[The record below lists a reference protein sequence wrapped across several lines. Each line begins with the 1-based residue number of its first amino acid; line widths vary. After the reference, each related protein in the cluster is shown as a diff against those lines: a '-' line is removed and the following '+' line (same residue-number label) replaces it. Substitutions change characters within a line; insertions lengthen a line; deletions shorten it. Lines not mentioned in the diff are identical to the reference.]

1 MASSSSSSPQLK
13 HEVFLSFRGE
23 DTRYGFTSHL
33 LDALKDRGIGVLFD
47 DEKLE
52 KGEELSPALLKA
64 IAESKISLIVLS
76 KEYAS
81 SSWCL
86 KELSEIMEWYRRG
99 QLVVPIFYYVTPSN
113 VRKHKENFEKAF
125 ADHQMKNQFEVE
137 KWKTAQVAD
146 LKGCHIKGD
155 RPESEIIK
163 EIVQDVI
170 MKLNRKSPISDSK
183 GLVGIDQPKEHIKS
197 LLYIGKQDIRV
208 IGIWGMGGIGK
219 TTLADIVYNEVS
231 ALFESCCFL
240 GNVRQESE
248 KGDGIISLRNRF
260 LSEVLKEE
268 NFRIVTPRVGSS
280 RFTMDRLHRKRVLVV
295 LDDVSDRDQFE
306 SLELNNF
313 DALQLFSLHAFKQ
326 NQPADGFRD
335 LTNRYLKYAKGV
347 PIALKVLGSA
357 LFQMSGEYWE
367 SALNKLKQHPDLKI
381 QSLLKISFEGLDDIE
396 KCIFLDIAC
405 FFKGHN
411 KDSVTKILD
420 SCYGGT
426 AHWGIS
432 NLVYKCLLNITEMNN
447 LWMHDLLQ
455 EMGWEIVHRESEDPR
470 QRSRLW
476 RTKDVL
482 LVLKD
487 DKVAEPVIGIS
498 LDISQLPQYIYPAI
512 SDEEDSDELQ
522 SAEPT
527 SYTGMFFSFINRI
540 FLPVKK
546 QKTSSGAE
554 DSVEPKFCLVA
565 LEKMTNLRF
574 IKFYLDPWFAGKIK
588 CDKRILNH
596 KLKFLSNELR
606 YLHWECYP
614 LKSLPSTFS
623 PENLVE
629 LRLPHST
636 IQQLWS
642 RDQNLVNLRVLDLC
656 ACKKLREIPNL
667 SRAINLNELLCS
679 GCKNLV
685 ELPRMQHLRHLKWL
699 DLSYCSELKHFPEVP
714 RFLSKLNLC
723 HTGVEEVPD
732 SIGDLQQLRELSLIC
747 SSVIKISSNLS
758 RLNSLAEL
766 DLHGCQ
772 ITEFPK
778 VPGNLVNLCLCST
791 QIEEVPSYIGC
802 LDNLRRLDM
811 SNTRIQNLPSSI
823 VRLDALK
830 VIVLSDCPNIT
841 TFPNFPE
848 KIEEVYMQRTSIEK
862 VSSLTRLKNLRKL
875 LVEGC
880 QRLEPS
886 EWKRLMGKYGPEL
899 TLFGS
904 NLLHQNSLSK
914 QAWSAFKRL
923 VYRPLPSGKNR
934 VELITKSPP
943 LISETNEMARDMKTR
958 KDITWAERISRCD
971 VCALELIFG
980 EQAIREPAISDEEI
994 LHMVQLE
1001 IVKKDISLKMFR
1013 ANLYRSRNI
1022 SFY

>member
-1 MASSSSSSPQLK
+1 MASSSSSSSPQLK

-23 DTRYGFTSHL
+23 DTRYGFTYHL
-33 LDALKDRGIGVLFD
+33 LDALKDRGIGVFFD

-64 IAESKISLIVLS
+64 IAESQIFVIVLS
-76 KEYAS
+76 KEFAS

-99 QLVVPIFYYVTPSN
+99 QLVVPIFYYVSPSD
-113 VRKHKENFEKAF
+113 VRKLAGNFEKSF
-125 ADHQMKNQFEVE
+125 ADHQIKNQFEVE
-137 KWKTAQVAD
+137 NWRTAFTQVAN

-170 MKLNRKSPISDSK
+170 KKLNRKSPISDSE
-183 GLVGIDQPKEHIKS
+183 GLVGIDQPKKQIKS
-197 LLYIGKQDIRV
+197 LLCIGKQDIRV
-208 IGIWGMGGIGK
+208 IGILGMGGIGK
-219 TTLADIVYNEVS
+219 TTLAAIVYNEVS
-231 ALFESCCFL
+231 ALFDRCCFL
-240 GNVRQESE
+240 GNIRQESE
-248 KGDGIISLRNRF
+248 KGDGIISLRNKL
-260 LSEVLKEE
+260 LSKILKEG
-268 NFRIVTPRVGSS
+268 NFHIDTPRLGSFK
-280 RFTMDRLHRKRVLVV
+280 FTMDRLHRKRVLVV
-295 LDDVSDRDQFE
+295 LDDVSDFDQFE
-306 SLELNNF
+306 SLVGSHAPFGLGSRIIVTSRDKQVLKNVGAEIYEVKELNYL

-335 LTNRYLKYAKGV
+335 LTNRFLKYAKGV

-367 SALNKLKQHPDLKI
+367 SALNKLKQHPNPKI
-381 QSLLKISFEGLDDIE
+381 QNLLKISFEGLDDIE

-411 KDSVTKILD
+411 GDSVTKILD

-432 NLVYKCLLNITEMNN
+432 NLVYKCLLNITEMNK

-455 EMGWEIVHRESEDPR
+455 EMGWEIVRQESEDPR
-470 QRSRLW
+470 KRSRLW
-476 RTKDVL
+476 RPNDVL
-482 LVLKD
+482 FVLKD
-487 DKVAEPVIGIS
+487 DQVTESVKGIS
-498 LDISQLPQYIYPAI
+498 LNMSRLPQFIYPTT
-512 SDEEDSDELQ
+512 SDEESSD
-522 SAEPT
+522 
-527 SYTGMFFSFINRI
+527 
-540 FLPVKK
+540 V
-546 QKTSSGAE
+546 
-554 DSVEPKFCLVA
+554 KFCLA
-565 LEKMTNLRF
+565 AFEKMINLRF

-596 KLKFLSNELR
+596 DLKFLSNELR
-606 YLHWECYP
+606 YLHWEYYP

-629 LRLPHST
+629 LRLPHSK
-636 IQQLWS
+636 IRLLWS
-642 RDQNLVNLRVLDLC
+642 GDQNLANLRVLDLH

-667 SRAINLNELLCS
+667 SRAINLNELRCS

-685 ELPRMQHLRHLKWL
+685 ELPCMQDLRYLRWL
-699 DLSYCSELKHFPEVP
+699 DLSYCSKLKHFPEVP

-723 HTGVEEVPD
+723 RTVIEEVPD

-747 SSVIKISSNLS
+747 SSVTKISSNLS
-758 RLNSLAEL
+758 KLNSLAEL
-766 DLHGCQ
+766 NLHRCE

-778 VPGNLVNLCLCST
+778 IPGNLVKLCLSST
-791 QIEEVPSYIGC
+791 QIEEVPSYIRC
-802 LDNLRRLDM
+802 LDKLQHLDM

-823 VRLDALK
+823 VQLDALK

-848 KIEEVYMQRTSIEK
+848 KIEEIYMQRTSIER
-862 VSSLTRLKNLRKL
+862 VFSSLARLKKLKKL

-880 QRLEPS
+880 QRLKLS
-886 EWKRLMGKYGPEL
+886 EWISLMRIEGQKMGIERSEL

-904 NLLHQNSLSK
+904 NWLQNPSPK
-914 QAWSAFKRL
+914 KSA
-923 VYRPLPSGKNR
+923 
-934 VELITKSPP
+934 
-943 LISETNEMARDMKTR
+943 
-958 KDITWAERISRCD
+958 
-971 VCALELIFG
+971 
-980 EQAIREPAISDEEI
+980 
-994 LHMVQLE
+994 
-1001 IVKKDISLKMFR
+1001 
-1013 ANLYRSRNI
+1013 
-1022 SFY
+1022 